1 MSKPDQPVF
10 KKIDG
15 QLVPIPGNQRDPN
28 RRYGAV
34 SSRDGSYLVEFTD
47 KEEIERDE
55 EERRWE
61 AEKPQR
67 EAIRNRQE
75 EEAKKFRESLI
86 YENRI
91 VAFIDVLGW

>member
-47 KEEIERDE
+47 
-55 EERRWE
+55 
-61 AEKPQR
+61 EK
-67 EAIRNRQE
+67 
-75 EEAKKFRESLI
+75 K
-86 YENRI
+86 
-91 VAFIDVLGW
+91 